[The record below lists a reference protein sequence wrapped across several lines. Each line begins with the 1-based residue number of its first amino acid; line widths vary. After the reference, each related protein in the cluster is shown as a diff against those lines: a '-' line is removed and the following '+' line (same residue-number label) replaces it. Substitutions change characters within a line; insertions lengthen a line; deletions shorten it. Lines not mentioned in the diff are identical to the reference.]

1 MSGFRLA
8 SGPRMNDCQGKLPPH
23 AKEGLRLFNAGEYFE
38 AHEALELAWRE
49 ETGQVRRLYQ
59 GILETAV
66 TYLRIQRGN
75 YVGAVKVYDRSR
87 KWLRDWPDVCCG
99 VNVGKV
105 YDRSRKWL
113 RMWPDICCGVNVGKL
128 RADLDQVIAEV
139 QRLGPEHIAEFD
151 QSLLKPVEWTE
162 D

>member
-1 MSGFRLA
+1 MD
-8 SGPRMNDCQGKLPPH
+8 DCHGQLPPH

-66 TYLRIQRGN
+66 TYLHIQRGN
-75 YVGAVKVYDRSR
+75 YLGAVKVYDRSM
-87 KWLRDWPDVCCG
+87 
-99 VNVGKV
+99 
-105 YDRSRKWL
+105 KWL
-113 RMWPDICCGVNVGKL
+113 RMWPDVCYGVNVGKL

-139 QRLGPEHIAEFD
+139 QRLGPEHIKEFD
-151 QSLLKPVEWTE
+151 PSLLKPVLWDEK
-162 D
+162 

>member
-1 MSGFRLA
+1 MDVCH
-8 SGPRMNDCQGKLPPH
+8 GPLPPH

-66 TYLRIQRGN
+66 TYLHIQRGN

-87 KWLRDWPDVCCG
+87 KWLRTWPDV
-99 VNVGKV
+99 
-105 YDRSRKWL
+105 
-113 RMWPDICCGVNVGKL
+113 CCGVNVGKL

-139 QRLGPEHIAEFD
+139 QRLGPERIAEFD
-151 QSLLKPVEWTE
+151 PSLLKPVLWDEK
-162 D
+162 

>member
-1 MSGFRLA
+1 
-8 SGPRMNDCQGKLPPH
+8 MNDCQGKLPPH

-99 VNVGKV
+99 VNV
-105 YDRSRKWL
+105 SQ
-113 RMWPDICCGVNVGKL
+113 L
-128 RADLDQVIAEV
+128 RADLDRVMAEV
-139 QRLGPEHIAEFD
+139 QRLGPERIAEFD
-151 QSLLKPVEWTE
+151 QSLLKPVLWDEQ
-162 D
+162 

>member
-1 MSGFRLA
+1 ME
-8 SGPRMNDCQGKLPPH
+8 DCQGQLPPH

-75 YVGAVKVYDRSR
+75 YVGAVKVYDRSM
-87 KWLRDWPDVCCG
+87 
-99 VNVGKV
+99 
-105 YDRSRKWL
+105 KWL

-139 QRLGPEHIAEFD
+139 QRLGPERIAEFD
-151 QSLLKPVEWTE
+151 PSLLKPVLWDEK
-162 D
+162 

>member
-8 SGPRMNDCQGKLPPH
+8 GIHPDMEDCHGPLPPH

-59 GILETAV
+59 GILKTAV

-75 YVGAVKVYDRSR
+75 YVGAVKVYDRSM
-87 KWLRDWPDVCCG
+87 
-99 VNVGKV
+99 
-105 YDRSRKWL
+105 KWL

-139 QRLGPEHIAEFD
+139 QRLGPERIAEFD
-151 QSLLKPVEWTE
+151 PSLLKPVLWDEK
-162 D
+162 

>member
-59 GILETAV
+59 GILKTAV

-75 YVGAVKVYDRSR
+75 YVGAVKVYDRSM
-87 KWLRDWPDVCCG
+87 
-99 VNVGKV
+99 
-105 YDRSRKWL
+105 KWL

>member
-99 VNVGKV
+99 VNVGK
-105 YDRSRKWL
+105 
-113 RMWPDICCGVNVGKL
+113 L

-139 QRLGPEHIAEFD
+139 QRLGPERIAEFD
-151 QSLLKPVEWTE
+151 PSLLKPVLWDEK
-162 D
+162 

>member
-8 SGPRMNDCQGKLPPH
+8 GGPRMNDCQGKLPPH

-59 GILETAV
+59 GILKTAV

-75 YVGAVKVYDRSR
+75 YVGAVKVYDRSM
-87 KWLRDWPDVCCG
+87 
-99 VNVGKV
+99 
-105 YDRSRKWL
+105 KWL

>member
-1 MSGFRLA
+1 ME
-8 SGPRMNDCQGKLPPH
+8 DCQGQLPPH

-75 YVGAVKVYDRSR
+75 YVGAVKVYDRSM
-87 KWLRDWPDVCCG
+87 
-99 VNVGKV
+99 
-105 YDRSRKWL
+105 KWL

>member
-66 TYLRIQRGN
+66 TYLHIQRGN
-75 YVGAVKVYDRSR
+75 YVGAGKVYDRSR
-87 KWLRDWPDVCCG
+87 KWLRDWPDV
-99 VNVGKV
+99 
-105 YDRSRKWL
+105 
-113 RMWPDICCGVNVGKL
+113 CCGVNVGKL

-139 QRLGPEHIAEFD
+139 QRLGPERIAEFD
-151 QSLLKPVEWTE
+151 QSLLKPVLWDEK
-162 D
+162 

>member
-8 SGPRMNDCQGKLPPH
+8 GIHPDMEDCHGPLPPH

-99 VNVGKV
+99 VNV
-105 YDRSRKWL
+105 SQ
-113 RMWPDICCGVNVGKL
+113 L
-128 RADLDQVIAEV
+128 RADLDRVMAEV
-139 QRLGPEHIAEFD
+139 QRLGPERIAEFD
-151 QSLLKPVEWTE
+151 QSLLKPVLWDEK
-162 D
+162 

>member
-8 SGPRMNDCQGKLPPH
+8 GGPRMNDCQGKLPPH

-75 YVGAVKVYDRSR
+75 YVGA
-87 KWLRDWPDVCCG
+87 
-99 VNVGKV
+99 GKV

>member
-75 YVGAVKVYDRSR
+75 YVGAGKVYDRSR
-87 KWLRDWPDVCCG
+87 KWLRDWPDV
-99 VNVGKV
+99 
-105 YDRSRKWL
+105 
-113 RMWPDICCGVNVGKL
+113 CCGVNVGKL

-139 QRLGPEHIAEFD
+139 QRLGPERIAEFD
-151 QSLLKPVEWTE
+151 QSLLKPVLWDEK
-162 D
+162 

>member
-1 MSGFRLA
+1 
-8 SGPRMNDCQGKLPPH
+8 MNDCQGKLPPH

-75 YVGAVKVYDRSR
+75 YVGAVKVYDRSM
-87 KWLRDWPDVCCG
+87 
-99 VNVGKV
+99 
-105 YDRSRKWL
+105 KWL

-139 QRLGPEHIAEFD
+139 QRLGPERIAEFD
-151 QSLLKPVEWTE
+151 QSLLKPVLWDEK
-162 D
+162 

>member
-8 SGPRMNDCQGKLPPH
+8 GIHPDMEDCHGPLPPH

-75 YVGAVKVYDRSR
+75 YVGAVKVYDRSM
-87 KWLRDWPDVCCG
+87 
-99 VNVGKV
+99 
-105 YDRSRKWL
+105 KWL

-139 QRLGPEHIAEFD
+139 QRLGPERIAEFD
-151 QSLLKPVEWTE
+151 QSLLKPVLWDEK
-162 D
+162 

>member
-75 YVGAVKVYDRSR
+75 YVGAVKVYDRSM
-87 KWLRDWPDVCCG
+87 
-99 VNVGKV
+99 
-105 YDRSRKWL
+105 KWL